1 MATPNIY
8 SNKYGQPGYVWNNWP
23 DIFGM
28 RICVK
33 LIYA

>member
-1 MATPNIY
+1 MY

-23 DIFGM
+23 DICGM